1 MLLKDPINDKFTLK
15 ATREG
20 YGDGLSAA
28 GDLYKNLVV
37 LDADLSGSTKTSVF
51 AKKFPKQFFN
61 FGVAEQNLVGHAA
74 GFALSGM
81 LPVASSFAIFLTGRA
96 WEIVRNSVAYPN
108 LNVKLAASHAGI
120 TLGEDGASH
129 QIIEDIGLM
138 RAIPNMKV
146 LVPADYWQA
155 YHAIQ
160 AALKIHGPV
169 YIRLGRSKLPMLYSQ
184 EETPEIGR
192 ANIIQEG
199 ERIAFFSAGVMVY
212 EAWSLAKMFEEKYR
226 VKPWV
231 IDLFSIKPLDEELI
245 LRVASQVEHIYTFEE
260 HNILTGLGSAV
271 AEFLSE
277 HGPIRIKRIGMKDK
291 FGQSGTADDLMK
303 HYGLKASDLFSS
315 LFSDWSL

>member
-1 MLLKDPINDKFTLK
+1 MLIKNPLIDNFDKK

-20 YGDGLSAA
+20 YGDGLVEA
-28 GDLYKNLVV
+28 GATYKKLVV

-51 AKKFPKQFFN
+51 AKKFPDRFFN

-96 WEIVRNSVAYPN
+96 WEIVRNSIAYPN

-129 QIIEDIGLM
+129 QIIEDIGIM
-138 RAIPNMKV
+138 RVIPNIKV

-155 YHAIQ
+155 YHAIHE
-160 AALKIHGPV
+160 ALKVDGPV
-169 YIRLGRSKLPMLYSQ
+169 YIRLGRSKLPMLYAQ
-184 EETPEIGR
+184 KDIPKIGK
-192 ANIIQEG
+192 ANIIQKG
-199 ERIAFFSAGVMVY
+199 SNIAFFSVGVMVY
-212 EAWSLAKMFEEKYR
+212 EAWCLAKMFEKKYKI
-226 VKPWV
+226 KPWV
-231 IDLFSIKPLDEELI
+231 IDLFSIKPLDEKLI
-245 LRVASQVEHIYTFEE
+245 LKVASQVESIYTLEE
-260 HNILTGLGSAV
+260 HNVLTGVGSAI

-277 HGPIRIKRIGMKDK
+277 HRPIKIKRIGINDE

-303 HYGLKASDLFSS
+303 HYGLKAEEIFNTHFSH
-315 LFSDWSL
+315 WQ